1 MLHNCQGRS
10 LWYNEVMTGL
20 TDNNK
25 HEDED
30 REGRPDRD
38 GREECSEDWGR
49 EDGKDAARLLLVGAV
64 AALAMVVLSEL
75 SGSLMPVGVLLL
87 LLFVRS
93 LTG

>member
-1 MLHNCQGRS
+1 MLHNCQGVS
-10 LWYNEVMTGL
+10 VWYNEVMTGL

-30 REGRPDRD
+30 REGREGRPE
-38 GREECSEDWGR
+38 REECSEDWGR

-64 AALAMVVLSEL
+64 AALAMVALSEL

-87 LLFVRS
+87 LLIVRS
-93 LTG
+93 LIG

>member
-1 MLHNCQGRS
+1 
-10 LWYNEVMTGL
+10 MTGL

-30 REGRPDRD
+30 REGCEGRPE
-38 GREECSEDWGR
+38 REECSEDGGH

-64 AALAMVVLSEL
+64 AALAMVALSEL

-87 LLFVRS
+87 LLIVRS
-93 LTG
+93 LIG

>member
-1 MLHNCQGRS
+1 MLHNCQGVS
-10 LWYNEVMTGL
+10 VWYNEVMTGL

-30 REGRPDRD
+30 REDRE
-38 GREECSEDWGR
+38 GCEECSEDWGR

-64 AALAMVVLSEL
+64 AALAMVALSEL

-87 LLFVRS
+87 LLIVRS
-93 LTG
+93 LIG

>member
-1 MLHNCQGRS
+1 
-10 LWYNEVMTGL
+10 MTGL

-30 REGRPDRD
+30 REGRE

-64 AALAMVVLSEL
+64 AALVMVALSEL

-87 LLFVRS
+87 LLIVRS
-93 LTG
+93 LIG

>member
-1 MLHNCQGRS
+1 MLHNCQAFS

-30 REGRPDRD
+30 REGRPE
-38 GREECSEDWGR
+38 REECSEDWGR

-93 LTG
+93 LIG

>member
-1 MLHNCQGRS
+1 
-10 LWYNEVMTGL
+10 MTGL

-30 REGRPDRD
+30 REGCD
-38 GREECSEDWGR
+38 GRGEFREDWER
-49 EDGKDAARLLLVGAV
+49 EDGKAAARLLLVGAV
-64 AALAMVVLSEL
+64 AALAMAVLSEL

-93 LTG
+93 LIG

>member
-1 MLHNCQGRS
+1 MLHNCQGVS
-10 LWYNEVMTGL
+10 VWYNEVMTSL

-30 REGRPDRD
+30 REGCD
-38 GREECSEDWGR
+38 GREERGECPEDFGC

-64 AALAMVVLSEL
+64 AALAMVALSEL

-87 LLFVRS
+87 LLIVRS
-93 LTG
+93 LIG